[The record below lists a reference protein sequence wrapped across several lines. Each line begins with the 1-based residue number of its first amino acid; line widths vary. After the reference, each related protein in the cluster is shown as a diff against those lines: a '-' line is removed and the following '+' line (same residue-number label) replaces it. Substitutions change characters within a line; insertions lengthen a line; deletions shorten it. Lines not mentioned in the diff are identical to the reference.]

1 MELRSFGSDAQD
13 GLAETE
19 DAMGGAL
26 ECLGGWVIG
35 AAGDDDLQGMM
46 SKERRREAVG
56 GGEETVLR
64 GDACKGFERLLRAGV
79 IAVVAR
85 EGVEAYERDRGD
97 GIGAGRGGI
106 LKGFSAH
113 IEAAHRSSVRGTI
126 EETAAFGVSIAGD
139 GEVHRAQGGFKVSRL
154 ERGFEGIEQGENTE
168 NLIVKRTIERKSPD
182 AMTEAAGFGPDFAQH
197 AIEGLQGERAAIL
210 SE

>member
-1 MELRSFGSDAQD
+1 MGQGHAGRDAQD
-13 GLAETE
+13 GFAETK
-19 DAMGGAL
+19 DAMGGGF
-26 ECLGGWVIG
+26 ERLGGWVIS

-56 GGEETVLR
+56 GGEEAVLR

-79 IAVVAR
+79 IAVVAY
-85 EGVEAYERDRGD
+85 EGVEAYKRDRRN

-126 EETAAFGVSIAGD
+126 EKATAFGVAVTGD
-139 GEVHRAQGGFKVSRL
+139 GEVHRAQDGFKVSRL
-154 ERGFEGIEQGENTE
+154 ERGFIGIEQGENAE
-168 NLIVKRTIERKSPD
+168 NLVVE
-182 AMTEAAGFGPDFAQH
+182 
-197 AIEGLQGERAAIL
+197 
-210 SE
+210 

>member
-1 MELRSFGSDAQD
+1 MELRSFRSDAQD

-19 DAMGGAL
+19 DAMGGGF
-26 ECLGGWVIG
+26 ECLGCWVIG

-46 SKERRREAVG
+46 SKECRREAVG
-56 GGEETVLR
+56 GSKETVLR

-85 EGVEAYERDRGD
+85 EGVEAYKRDRGD

-113 IEAAHRSSVRGTI
+113 IEAAHRSSVRATI
-126 EETAAFGVSIAGD
+126 KETTVLGVAVASA
-139 GEVHRAQGGFKVSRL
+139 
-154 ERGFEGIEQGENTE
+154 
-168 NLIVKRTIERKSPD
+168 
-182 AMTEAAGFGPDFAQH
+182 
-197 AIEGLQGERAAIL
+197 
-210 SE
+210 